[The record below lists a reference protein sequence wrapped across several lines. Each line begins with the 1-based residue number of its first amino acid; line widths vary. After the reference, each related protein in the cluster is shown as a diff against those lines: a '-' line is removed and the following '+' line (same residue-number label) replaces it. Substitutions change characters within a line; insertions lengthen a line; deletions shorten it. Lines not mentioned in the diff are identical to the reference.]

1 MADRYRLDALSLL
14 VRLDEGKVTFLDQAY
29 TACSREYT
37 PHERDLL
44 VSLVRGVVKFRCKI
58 DAVAR
63 KYLPR
68 WERLPYGVQNAL
80 RLGIFQLLFHTHVP
94 PFAAVYE
101 WVEVVKA
108 FGYPAFAALVNAVL
122 RSVARDLEAYR
133 TEASTWGVDIPSW
146 LEREWKE
153 AIGDAQLSVLLRSL
167 ALPPPLFVRVNTLQ
181 VGEEELQN
189 RLAQRGIPSRKTSI
203 QGALEVVTSYSTLVR
218 TPEYAQGL
226 FYPQDLGSQI
236 VGHLVR
242 PEPGECVVD
251 ACCGVGGKTLL
262 LAQLMGNRGRI
273 LAWDRNKKR
282 VAVMERL
289 LKRTGVTIVQPGV
302 YDCLKLPEHF
312 WGIADRVLLDA
323 PCSNLG
329 TLRRNPEVLLRVR
342 EEDVASCA
350 EKQLGLLRALFQVVK
365 PGGLMV
371 YSVCT
376 LTRKETIEVVSA
388 FEEEKGPKIAR
399 VQLGDG
405 CVRGG
410 EDGYVFLWP
419 HEYFCD
425 GFFVAAWRKVE

>member
-44 VSLVRGVVKFRCKI
+44 VSLVRGVVKFRRKI
-58 DAVAR
+58 DTVAR

-68 WERLPYGVQNAL
+68 WERLPRVVQNTL

-108 FGYPAFAALVNAVL
+108 SEYLAFAALVNAVL
-122 RSVARDLEAYR
+122 RGITRDLEVYR
-133 TEASTWGVDIPSW
+133 AEASTWGIDVPSW
-146 LEREWKE
+146 LENEWRE
-153 AIGDAQLSVLLRSL
+153 AIGDAQLSVLLQSL
-167 ALPPPLFVRVNTLQ
+167 ALPPPLFVRVNTLRI
-181 VGEEELQN
+181 GEEELQN

-203 QGALEVVTSYSTLVR
+203 QGALEVVTSYSTLVQ

-236 VGHLVR
+236 VGHLVH

-262 LAQLMGNRGRI
+262 LAQLMENRGRI
-273 LAWDRNKKR
+273 LAWDTNRR
-282 VAVMERL
+282 RL
-289 LKRTGVTIVQPGV
+289 ATMREFLKRMGVTIVHPGP
-302 YDCLKLPEHF
+302 YDCLKPPERF

-329 TLRRNPEVLLRVR
+329 TVRRNPEVLLRVR
-342 EEDVASCA
+342 EEDVALCA
-350 EKQLGLLRALFQVVK
+350 EKQLELLRALFQVVK

-376 LTRKETIEVVSA
+376 LTRKETVEVVSA
-388 FEEEKGPKIAR
+388 FEREKGSKVVR
-399 VQLGDG
+399 VRLNSG
-405 CVRGG
+405 CGNG
-410 EDGYVFLWP
+410 STDGYVFLWP